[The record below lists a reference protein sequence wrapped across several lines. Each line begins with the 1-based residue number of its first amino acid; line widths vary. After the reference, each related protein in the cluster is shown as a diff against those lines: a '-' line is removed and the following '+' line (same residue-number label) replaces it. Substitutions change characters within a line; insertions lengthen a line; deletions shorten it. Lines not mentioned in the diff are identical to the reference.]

1 MRPRFASLLL
11 PFVAALF
18 LVSFGA
24 CQNEGEGEPCDTNAG
39 NGGNDDCRSPFVC
52 TVGLNNAMDARCCPQ
67 DRANATTPEC
77 SLSSA
82 TFDGA
87 SPAPPDA
94 STPDTSSPEAAS
106 PEAATLEAATLE
118 GATPEAASTEAATA
132 EAAVPEGAAAE
143 SSTDAP
149 AEGAIDAA
157 PTSDGSAVEAGD

>member
-11 PFVAALF
+11 PFVAALL

-87 SPAPPDA
+87 NPAPPDA
-94 STPDTSSPEAAS
+94 SAPDTASPEAASLEAASPEAASPEAAS
-106 PEAATLEAATLE
+106 PEAAT
-118 GATPEAASTEAATA
+118 PEA
-132 EAAVPEGAAAE
+132 
-143 SSTDAP
+143 STDAP
-149 AEGAIDAA
+149 AEGATEAA
-157 PTSDGSAVEAGD
+157 PASDGSAVEAGD